1 VERETIRYEA
11 KDGIGWL
18 VLHRPERQNAMTN
31 RMVREVHD
39 LLAEVARDPE
49 VRVLVL
55 TGEGRGFCPGAD
67 LFHFSEP
74 GARSDPAERLTAEPF
89 RAAWWLHEM
98 PQVTLAAINGPCAGA
113 GFGWACACDLRV
125 ATARATFSTAFLAVA
140 VAGDMGGPWTLP
152 RLVGAAKAR
161 ELYFLPERFGADE
174 ALRIGLVSRVFP
186 DESFRDDV
194 AALARRLADS
204 APLALRTMKSNFVEA
219 ERMSFGDYIALESER
234 HMRISASP
242 ETAEAFRAFARRRQ
256 PG

>member
-1 VERETIRYEA
+1 MSFETIRWEA
-11 KDGIGWL
+11 KDGIGRL
-18 VLHRPERQNAMTN
+18 TLNRPERMNAMTN

-39 LLAEVARDPE
+39 LLAEVARQPD
-49 VRVLVL
+49 VRVVVL
-55 TGEGRGFCPGAD
+55 TGEGRGFSPGAD

-74 GARSDPAERLTAEPF
+74 GARDDPAERTGIEQF

-125 ATARATFSTAFLAVA
+125 ASARATFSSAFLSVA

-152 RLVGAAKAR
+152 RLVGAARAR

-174 ALRIGLVSRVFP
+174 ALRIGLVTRVYP
-186 DESFRDDV
+186 DQTFRDEVD
-194 AALARRLADS
+194 AIAQRLAAA

-219 ERMSFGDYIALESER
+219 ERMNFGEYIALESER
-234 HMRISASP
+234 HLRVSASP
-242 ETAEAFRAFARRRQ
+242 ETAEAFRAFTRRRS
-256 PG
+256 G